1 MYEQKK
7 PVIKSCRT
15 LDNLQRASE
24 NIVARRDCEQK
35 PLRSDAPMSASQ
47 CQNGVCSLNWKPKRP
62 A

>member
-15 LDNLQRASE
+15 FDNLPRVSE
-24 NIVARRDCEQK
+24 NNLTRRDTEQK
-35 PLRSDAPMSASQ
+35 PLRSDASMSASQ
-47 CQNGVCSLNWKPKRP
+47 CNNGVCSLNWKPKRP